1 MNNKT
6 VILEPDQW
14 SECWREMC
22 RDLGYVP
29 AWCDYPKYFKCVSC
43 DGTNYQLHGHDEGLK
58 IIFGNEI
65 DAMAFK
71 LRWV

>member
-14 SECWREMC
+14 DDCWREMC
-22 RDLGYVP
+22 DTLGYVP
-29 AWCDYPKYFKCVSC
+29 AWDQYPKYFGCISC
-43 DGTNYQLHGHDEGLK
+43 KPSDHLLHGHNEGLK
-58 IIFGNEI
+58 IVFENEI